1 MSNTIKDFKQSQY
14 KELKEDLEQKVG
26 ILKVAITDPYHLKNV
41 DFLDLPKITL
51 CTDLDYIYKLVDQ
64 KIYHL
69 LREIDDI
76 SEKERLLTLSE
87 DELFD
92 HETTELILK
101 KKRLL
106 HHLKNYNNLT
116 RVQEKYITE
125 IINDCQSYDFAD
137 LSLADQITTL
147 ETEIASKEALLKA

>member
-1 MSNTIKDFKQSQY
+1 MSNTIKDFKKFQY

-26 ILKVAITDPYHLKNV
+26 ILEAAITDPYHLRNV

-51 CTDLDYIYKLVDQ
+51 STDLDYIYKLVDQ

-76 SEKERLLTLSE
+76 TEKERLLTLSA
-87 DELFD
+87 DDLYN

-106 HHLKNYNNLT
+106 HHLKNYDSLT
-116 RVQEKYITE
+116 RVQVKYIKE
-125 IINDCQSYDFAD
+125 IIYGYQSDGFAD

-147 ETEIASKEALLKA
+147 ETEIATLEA